1 MGNEYFRPTSAIVNL
16 GNYQWNLREIQR
28 RIGKRCRVMAVV
40 KAQGYGHGM
49 LECARAA
56 AEIGVKWFGVAT
68 VDEALLLRQD
78 VTANWQQMEE
88 EKHETRE
95 ARKEARDNSQ
105 LLTEEWREAQGKRQ
119 KIEVGQSKS
128 SRVMLEA
135 DDVVRILLMGPTFP
149 ADAEVLVENGID
161 VAVGS
166 LAVAKALNKAAGK
179 RQKTRGGS
187 SKQGAGSRKVEDVLL
202 QRNFKARAHLKVDT
216 GMGRFGFWFEDVPEI
231 VDELKKLENIEW
243 VGLMTHFSESDS
255 PNFTYTR
262 WQIKNFNWLI
272 KECEL
277 RGFRP
282 QFIHAANSGAILQ
295 HPDAYYDMVRAGIMS
310 YGMLPDV
317 RTRRTIAIKPVMTLL
332 TRIINVREVPAG
344 RYLSYGRTYQTK
356 RRTRVGILP
365 LGYGDGYPRHF
376 SNCGYV
382 IVKGK
387 KAPVIGRVC
396 MDQVL
401 IDITRIPEAQVG
413 DEVLVYGQKGKDYIP
428 IEEMAHRIGTISYEL
443 TCRLTARVPRI
454 YVNS

>member
-187 SKQGAGSRKVEDVLL
+187 SKQGAGSRKVKDVLL
-202 QRNFKARAHLKVDT
+202 QWNFKARAHLKVDT

>member
-1 MGNEYFRPTSAIVNL
+1 MENKYFRPTRAIVNL
-16 GNYQWNLREIQR
+16 RNYQGNLRGIRR
-28 RIGKRCRVMAVV
+28 RIGRRCRVMAVV

-68 VDEALLLRQD
+68 VDEALMLKQE
-78 VTANWQQMEE
+78 VTANWHQMEE
-88 EKHETRE
+88 EKHEARE
-95 ARKEARDNSQ
+95 ERKEAIDHRQ
-105 LLTEEWREAQGKRQ
+105 QATGEWRETKGKKQ
-119 KIEVGQSKS
+119 NFELGQSKS
-128 SRVMLEA
+128 SRLMPEEEDA
-135 DDVVRILLMGPTFP
+135 VRILVMGPTFP

-179 RQKTRGGS
+179 RQKISGNRQEEIGNRGQLARV
-187 SKQGAGSRKVEDVLL
+187 QGQGKW
-202 QRNFKARAHLKVDT
+202 KARAHLKVDT
-216 GMGRFGFWFEDVPEI
+216 GMGRFGFWFEDVPKIIE
-231 VDELKKLENIEW
+231 ELKKLENIEW

-255 PNFTYTR
+255 PNFSYTR

-282 QFIHAANSGAILQ
+282 QLIHAANSGAILQ

-317 RTRRTIAIKPVMTLL
+317 RTRRTIDIKPVMILL
-332 TRIINVREVPAG
+332 TRIINVREFPAG

-382 IVKGK
+382 IVRGK
-387 KAPVIGRVC
+387 KAPVVGRVC

-401 IDITRIPEAQVG
+401 IDITRIPEAQLG

-428 IEEMAHRIGTISYEL
+428 IEDVAHRIGTISYEL